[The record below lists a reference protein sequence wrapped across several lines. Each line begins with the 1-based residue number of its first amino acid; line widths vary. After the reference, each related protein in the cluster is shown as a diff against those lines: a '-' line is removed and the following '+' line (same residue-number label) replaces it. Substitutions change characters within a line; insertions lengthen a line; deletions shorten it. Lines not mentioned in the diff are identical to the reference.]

1 MYPILLK
8 IGGFHL
14 RAYGTLIAIAL
25 LTGTWLAGREA
36 ARKGIPPERV
46 QDFIVW
52 ATVFGILGARL
63 YYLAFAAPGIFLQ
76 NPLEILAIWRGGL
89 AIHGALLGGT
99 VTAIW
104 FVRRHHLPFW
114 RFADTLAPSMILGQ
128 AIGRLACFLNGDAY
142 GIPTT
147 LPWAVTFT
155 NPESM
160 APLGVP
166 LHPTQLYEMGLNL
179 LLFGLLWW
187 WRTRIQI
194 DGRLFLLYAGGY
206 GIIRFMVENFRGDQ
220 LQYAGG
226 ISAAQTISALV
237 VIAAVALFSI
247 RARPAGT
254 SPKTWRRARKIAT
267 RRLGP

>member
-14 RAYGTLIAIAL
+14 RAYGTVIAIAF

-36 ARKGIPPERV
+36 VRKGIPPKQV
-46 QDFIVW
+46 QDFIAW
-52 ATVFGILGARL
+52 AGLFGILGARL

-76 NPLEILAIWRGGL
+76 DPLEILAIWRGGL
-89 AIHGALLGGT
+89 AIHGGLLAGAA
-99 VTAIW
+99 TAVW
-104 FVRRHHLPFW
+104 YVRRHRLSFW
-114 RFADTLAPSMILGQ
+114 RLADTLAPSVILGQ

-142 GIPTT
+142 GIPTV

-155 NPESM
+155 NPDSM

-166 LHPTQLYEMGLNL
+166 LHPTQLYEMSLNL

-187 WRTRIQI
+187 WRRRVRF
-194 DGRLFLLYAGGY
+194 DGQLFLVYAGGY
-206 GIIRFMVENFRGDQ
+206 GIIRFIVENFRGDQ

-226 ISAAQTISALV
+226 ISAAQTLSLLV
-237 VIAAVALFSI
+237 FIAAATLFAI
-247 RARPAGT
+247 RARTTGAILKG
-254 SPKTWRRARKIAT
+254 
-267 RRLGP
+267 

>member
-25 LTGTWLAGREA
+25 LTATWLAGREA

-46 QDFIVW
+46 QDFVVW
-52 ATVFGILGARL
+52 AALFGLLGARL
-63 YYLAFAAPGIFLQ
+63 YYLAFFSPRVFLED
-76 NPLEILAIWRGGL
+76 PLGVLAIWRGGL
-89 AIHGALLGGT
+89 AIHGGLLAGAA
-99 VTAIW
+99 TAVW
-104 FVRRHHLPFW
+104 YVRRHHLSFW
-114 RFADTLAPSMILGQ
+114 VFADILAPAVILGQ

-142 GIPTT
+142 GLPTS

-166 LHPTQLYEMGLNL
+166 LHPTQLYEMTLNL
-179 LLFGLLWW
+179 ALFGLLWW
-187 WRTRIQI
+187 WRRRVRF
-194 DGRLFLLYAGGY
+194 DGQLFLMYAAGY
-206 GIIRFMVENFRGDQ
+206 GLIRFFVENFRGDQ

-226 ISAAQTISALV
+226 ISAAQTFSLLLLM
-237 VIAAVALFSI
+237 AAVTLFTV
-247 RARPAGT
+247 RARPA
-254 SPKTWRRARKIAT
+254 KRH
-267 RRLGP
+267 

>member
-1 MYPILLK
+1 MYPILLN

-25 LTGTWLAGREA
+25 LAGTWLAGREA

-52 ATVFGILGARL
+52 AAAFGILGARL
-63 YYLAFAAPGIFLQ
+63 YYLAFFSPRVFLED
-76 NPLEILAIWRGGL
+76 PLGVLAIWRGGL
-89 AIHGALLGGT
+89 AIHGALLAG
-99 VTAIW
+99 VATAVW
-104 FVRRHHLPFW
+104 YVRRHRLSFW
-114 RFADTLAPSMILGQ
+114 RLADTLAPSVILGQ

-147 LPWAVTFT
+147 MPWAVTFT

-166 LHPTQLYEMGLNL
+166 LHPTQLYEMGLGL
-179 LLFGLLWW
+179 ILFGLLWW
-187 WRTRIQI
+187 WRTRVRF
-194 DGRLFLLYAGGY
+194 DGQLFLLYAGGY
-206 GIIRFMVENFRGDQ
+206 GIIRFIVENFRGDQ

-226 ISAAQTISALV
+226 VSAAQTISLLV
-237 VIAAVALFSI
+237 LIAAATLFAI
-247 RARPAGT
+247 RARVAKA
-254 SPKTWRRARKIAT
+254 SPQ
-267 RRLGP
+267 G

>member
-1 MYPILLK
+1 MYPILLN

-25 LTGTWLAGREA
+25 LTGIWLAGREA
-36 ARKGIPPERV
+36 TRKGIPSEQV

-52 ATVFGILGARL
+52 ATLFGILGARL
-63 YYLAFAAPGIFLQ
+63 YYMAFFSPRAFLED
-76 NPLEILAIWRGGL
+76 PLGVLAIWRGGL
-89 AIHGALLGGT
+89 AIHGALLAGT

-104 FVRRHHLPFW
+104 YVRRYRLSFW

-187 WRTRIQI
+187 ARTRIRF
-194 DGRLFLLYAGGY
+194 DGELFLLYAGGY
-206 GIIRFMVENFRGDQ
+206 GIIRFIVENFRGDQ
-220 LQYAGG
+220 LQYGAG
-226 ISAAQTISALV
+226 ISAAQTISVLV
-237 VIAAVALFSI
+237 VIAAVTFFSI
-247 RARPAGT
+247 RARHAGA
-254 SPKTWRRARKIAT
+254 SLKN
-267 RRLGP
+267 

>member
-25 LTGTWLAGREA
+25 LTGTLLASREA

-52 ATVFGILGARL
+52 ATLFGILGARL
-63 YYLAFAAPGIFLQ
+63 YYLVFADPGIFLRD
-76 NPLEILAIWRGGL
+76 LLGVLALWRGGL
-89 AIHGALLGGT
+89 AIHGALLAGAA
-99 VTAIW
+99 TAIW
-104 FVRRHHLPFW
+104 YVRRHHLSFW
-114 RFADTLAPSMILGQ
+114 RLADTLAPSVILGQ

-142 GIPTT
+142 GIPTS

-155 NPESM
+155 NPAAM

-166 LHPTQLYEMGLNL
+166 LHPTQLYEMSLNL

-187 WRTRIQI
+187 WRTRIRF
-194 DGRLFLLYAGGY
+194 DGQLFLLYAGGY
-206 GIIRFMVENFRGDQ
+206 GIIRFIVENFRGDQ
-220 LQYAGG
+220 LQYGGG
-226 ISAAQTISALV
+226 ISAAQTLSLLV
-237 VIAAVALFSI
+237 LIAAATLLAI
-247 RARPAGT
+247 RARPAG
-254 SPKTWRRARKIAT
+254 AT
-267 RRLGP
+267 RKG

>member
-1 MYPILLK
+1 MYPILLT

-25 LTGTWLAGREA
+25 LTGTWLASREA

-52 ATVFGILGARL
+52 AALFGILGARI
-63 YYLAFAAPGIFLQ
+63 YYLAFFSPRIFVQ
-76 NPLEILAIWRGGL
+76 DPLAILAIWRGGL
-89 AIHGALLGGT
+89 AIHGGLLAGAA
-99 VTAIW
+99 TAVW
-104 FVRRHHLPFW
+104 YVRRHRLSFW
-114 RFADTLAPSMILGQ
+114 RLADTLAPSVILGQ

-155 NPESM
+155 DPESM

-166 LHPTQLYEMGLNL
+166 LHPTQLYEMSLNL

-187 WRTRIQI
+187 WRRRVRF
-194 DGRLFLLYAGGY
+194 DGQLFLVYAGGY
-206 GIIRFMVENFRGDQ
+206 GIIRFIVENFRGDQ

-226 ISAAQTISALV
+226 ISAAQTLSLLV
-237 VIAAVALFSI
+237 LAIASLLYI
-247 RARPAGT
+247 ARRH
-254 SPKTWRRARKIAT
+254 RRDLWQT
-267 RRLGP
+267 P